1 MKITKLQMTAK
12 NKTGGKAVVLPPT
25 PKALKN
31 AAPKYPKTT
40 PAKPVKAEKP
50 KQEKAPKAP
59 KVEGVTYKTD
69 PAVKKAGL
77 RGARGTDLI
86 PGDGL
91 KAGIIIAVK
100 HGFNIAAFAVPGV
113 ALGASAKTV
122 AFKANGKSKA
132 DDGKVYPAMR
142 AATGDFII
150 LSTPKGLVGG
160 REHPKKLDNI
170 MRCAKVS

>member
-1 MKITKLQMTAK
+1 MKVTK
-12 NKTGGKAVVLPPT
+12 KTQKTVSSKSGGKSIVLPPT

-31 AAPKYPKTT
+31 PAPKAAPS
-40 PAKPVKAEKP
+40 KPVSAAKKA
-50 KQEKAPKAP
+50 KAP
-59 KVEGVTYKTD
+59 KVEGVTYRTD

-86 PGDGL
+86 PGDGI
-91 KAGIIIAVK
+91 KAGLILAVK
-100 HGFNIAAFAVPGV
+100 HGFNLAAFAVPGV
-113 ALGASAKTV
+113 GIGPSAKVVT
-122 AFKANGKSKA
+122 FKANGKSKA
-132 DDGKVYPAMR
+132 DDGKTYPVMR
-142 AATGDFII
+142 APAGDFVI